1 MKQNFYQLE
10 GTKIRE
16 FITILHIPYTLM
28 CLSFLTIG
36 FGVSGIINWSA
47 YWLTMLAYFFGLGI
61 AAHSF
66 DQLKG
71 MGSSYVKLLNENDL
85 IIIGVSSLLVSILF
99 GIHLIVALGARY
111 LLILIPLQ
119 VFFVFAYPMKILFKG
134 FFHDDFWFAVSFGF
148 LPVVIGYF
156 VNTLTFS
163 PIAIVWGV
171 VALTISGIEINLSRY
186 VRKMRKVKGEQYA
199 NDRVVYNNYI
209 YPEYIKRPER
219 ALKLLC
225 LMTYLLAIILAFFN

>member
-10 GTKIRE
+10 GSKLKE

-36 FGVSGIINWSA
+36 FGISGIINWDA
-47 YWLTMLAYFFGLGI
+47 YWLTMIAYFLGLGV

-71 MGSSYVKLLNENDL
+71 MGSIYVKLLSECE
-85 IIIGVSSLLVSILF
+85 LVSIGVLSLLASIVL
-99 GIHLIVALGARY
+99 GIQLMIGLSAWYLI
-111 LLILIPLQ
+111 ILIPLQ
-119 VFFVFAYPMKILFKG
+119 VFFVFAYPMKTLFRG

-148 LPVVIGYF
+148 LPVVIGYY
-156 VNTLTFS
+156 VNTLYFS
-163 PIAIVWGV
+163 SLAMMWGI
-171 VALTISGIEINLSRY
+171 VALIISGIEINLSRY
-186 VRKMRKVKGEQYA
+186 VRKQRKVKGEQYA
-199 NDRVVYNNYI
+199 NDRVLYNNYI
-209 YPEYIKRPER
+209 YPEYIERPER

-225 LMTYLLAIILAFFN
+225 LMTYLIAIIFVFYD

>member
-10 GTKIRE
+10 GTKLKE
-16 FITILHIPYTLM
+16 FITLLHIPYTLM

-36 FGVSGIINWSA
+36 FSISGISNWNN
-47 YWLTMLAYFFGLGI
+47 YNFTILAYFLGLGI

-71 MGSSYVKLLNENDL
+71 MGSNYVKLLNDNEL
-85 IIIGVSSLLVSILF
+85 IIIGISSLLASILI
-99 GIHLIVALGARY
+99 GVRLMIELGAWY

-119 VFFVFAYPMKILFKG
+119 VFFVFTYPMKILFRG

-148 LPVVIGYF
+148 LPVIIGYYI
-156 VNTLTFS
+156 NTLSFS
-163 PIAIVWGV
+163 PLAMWWGI
-171 VALTISGIEINLSRY
+171 VALIISGIEINLSRY
-186 VRKMRKVKGEQYA
+186 VRNLRGLNSASCFIE
-199 NDRVVYNNYI
+199 
-209 YPEYIKRPER
+209 RPER

-225 LMTYLLAIILAFFN
+225 IMTYLLAIILVSFN